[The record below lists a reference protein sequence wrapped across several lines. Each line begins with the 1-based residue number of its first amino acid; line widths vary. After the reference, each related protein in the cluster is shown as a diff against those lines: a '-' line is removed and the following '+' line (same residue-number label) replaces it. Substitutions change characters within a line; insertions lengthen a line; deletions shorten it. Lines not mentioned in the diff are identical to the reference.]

1 MRSFPPTWP
10 RVLFSCHLAEE
21 SRANLRMFTFYC
33 PSLLLFHFLYLYS
46 LYYYYP
52 AKHIIVLSI
61 VSPFQI
67 FIVILLFHGAWKF
80 LFVDLQ
86 KWSHSSFCVVRV
98 KALHWMMQNYP
109 SQKIIYLMN
118 WLSKVQ
124 GCPYSYRYYLNYMK
138 KIEKKTVM
146 PTINPLL

>member
-52 AKHIIVLSI
+52 AKHIIVLSE

-67 FIVILLFHGAWKF
+67 FIVILLFDGAWKF
-80 LFVDLQ
+80 RFVDLQ
-86 KWSHSSFCVVRV
+86 KWSHSSFCTVRV
-98 KALHWMMQNYP
+98 KALHWMLQNYL
-109 SQKIIYLMN
+109 SQEITYLTYQ
-118 WLSKVQ
+118 LSKVGRDFQ
-124 GCPYSYRYYLNYMK
+124 LSAQPWVLSKSY
-138 KIEKKTVM
+138 EKD
-146 PTINPLL
+146 